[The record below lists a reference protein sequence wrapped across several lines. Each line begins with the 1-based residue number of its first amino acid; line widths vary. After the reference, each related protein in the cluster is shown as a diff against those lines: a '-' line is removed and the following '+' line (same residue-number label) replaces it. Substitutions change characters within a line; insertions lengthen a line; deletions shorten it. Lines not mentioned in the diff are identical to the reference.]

1 MIWAIAIM
9 TVSSV
14 PSPTIGPPLF
24 PGCDKIAHFIEY
36 FVLGAALRH
45 WARAGT
51 SAASILPNVARAPA
65 GGSGTRVSPAVWV
78 WAGWLGFAAL
88 DEIHQRFIPGREMS
102 FWDFAADAAGLVAG
116 YLAWRGRARR
126 KTEGSIGG

>member
-1 MIWAIAIM
+1 MIWAVAIM
-9 TVSSV
+9 AVSSV

-36 FVLGAALRH
+36 FVLGAALGH

-51 SAASILPNVARAPA
+51 SAASVLPQGARA
-65 GGSGTRVSPAVWV
+65 SRTRVSQAVWV

-116 YLAWRGRARR
+116 YLVWRKVGRRAEARLR
-126 KTEGSIGG
+126 RQRAQR